1 MILGSCFL
9 WKTLQNMVYM
19 NTSIFCIR
27 EKGTPLEAVGR
38 KYQKPFEDIRTAKT
52 ETRNCKVCDEVKIS
66 LLRYKVSTLY
76 MPICKKKT
84 ILVGIKGGMKGV
96 HIGNI
101 NLQKTN
107 NILLLGNQ
115 AERRVF
121 RLQRSISQT
130 KVAQYSCSIYV

>member
-1 MILGSCFL
+1 MESSSKYGL
-9 WKTLQNMVYM
+9 YR
-19 NTSIFCIR
+19 SIFRIR

-52 ETRNCKVCDEVKIS
+52 ETRNCNIMPWSKYLFAEIPSVHIVYANLQKKI
-66 LLRYKVSTLY
+66 VW
-76 MPICKKKT
+76 
-84 ILVGIKGGMKGV
+84 IKCGMKRV